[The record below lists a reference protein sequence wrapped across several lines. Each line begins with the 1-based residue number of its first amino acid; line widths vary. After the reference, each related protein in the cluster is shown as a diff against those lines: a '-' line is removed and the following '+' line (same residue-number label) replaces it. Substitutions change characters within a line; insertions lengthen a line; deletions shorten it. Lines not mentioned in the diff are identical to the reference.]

1 MPALLLN
8 SKNMDLSITF
18 ANVHFPN
25 PVVLASGVLGVTGN
39 SLKYVIEN
47 GAGGVTTKSIWL
59 EEHLGHPNPTMM
71 GNEHFF
77 VNAVGLPDAGIDKA
91 HEEIGKYMNWHD
103 SQGLKAPLIAS
114 IVAGKVSDF
123 GEIAEKI
130 AELKPHLIEVNISC
144 PNVEDELGKPFAC
157 DMNQAA
163 EVTKIV
169 KKRTNGEYPIIVK
182 LSPNVNNLTEIAK
195 SVEAAG
201 ADGIC
206 AFNTFGP
213 GMVIDID
220 TAQPILAN
228 KVGGVSGPGLKPLVG
243 KGIYDLYKA
252 VKIPIIGTGSVL
264 TGRDA
269 IELMMAGATLI
280 GVGTAVYYRGDEV
293 FGKIVREMEEW
304 CDENDVL
311 DISEIVGRTHQI

>member
-1 MPALLLN
+1 
-8 SKNMDLSITF
+8 MDLSIVY

-25 PVVLASGVLGVTGN
+25 PIVLASGILGVTGN
-39 SLKYVIEN
+39 SLKNVIEN

-77 VNAVGLPDAGIDKA
+77 VNAVGLPDAGIEKA
-91 HEEIGKYMNWHD
+91 KDEIGTYMNWYN
-103 SQGLKAPLIAS
+103 SQDKKAPLIAS
-114 IVAGKVSDF
+114 IVAGKISDF
-123 GEIAEKI
+123 AEIAEKI
-130 AELKPHLIEVNISC
+130 AELKPHAIEVNISC

-157 DMNQAA
+157 DRDQAA

-169 KKRTNGEYPIIVK
+169 KKRTNGEYPIVVK

-195 SVEAAG
+195 AVEAAG
-201 ADGIC
+201 ADGIT

-213 GMVIDID
+213 GMVIDIE
-220 TAQPILAN
+220 TAQPVLAN
-228 KVGGVSGPGLKPLVG
+228 KVGGVSGPGLKPLVV
-243 KGIYDLYKA
+243 KGIFDLYEA

-269 IELMMAGATLI
+269 IELMMAGATLV
-280 GVGTAVYYRGDEV
+280 GVGTAVYYRGNDV
-293 FGKIVREMEEW
+293 FGKIAQEMEEW
-304 CDENDVL
+304 CDENDVK
-311 DISEIVGRTHQI
+311 DMSEIVGRSHRV

>member
-1 MPALLLN
+1 
-8 SKNMDLSITF
+8 MDLSITY
-18 ANVHFPN
+18 ASVDFPN
-25 PVVLASGVLGVTGN
+25 PIVLASGILGVTGN
-39 SLKYVIEN
+39 SLKCVAQN
-47 GAGGVTTKSIWL
+47 GAGGVTTKSVWL
-59 EEHLGHPNPTMM
+59 SEHLGHPNPTMI

-77 VNAVGLPDAGIDKA
+77 INAVGLPDAGIEKA
-91 HEEIGKYMNWHD
+91 RDEIGTYLNWHD
-103 SQGLKAPLIAS
+103 SASQKHPLIAS

-157 DMNQAA
+157 DKCQAA

-169 KKRTNGEYPIIVK
+169 KQRTNGEYPVVVK
-182 LSPNVNNLTEIAK
+182 LSPNVSNLVEIAK
-195 SVEAAG
+195 AIEDAG
-201 ADGIC
+201 ADGLT

-213 GMVIDID
+213 GMVIDIE

-228 KVGGVSGPGLKPLVG
+228 RVGGVSGPGLKPMVV
-243 KGIYDLYKA
+243 KGVFDLYKA
-252 VKIPIIGTGSVL
+252 VKIPIIGTGAVL

-280 GVGTAVYYRGDEV
+280 GVGTAVYYRGNDV
-293 FGKIVREMEEW
+293 FGKIAKEMEEW
-304 CDENDVL
+304 CEQNDVT
-311 DISEIVGRTHQI
+311 DISEIVGRAHQV